1 MRKHCESYAFFKN
14 KASENCRQLRLTTH
28 EFVKN
33 DTLIDNLSFSHFES
47 ISMLHYQIE
56 FDDFR
61 QHLIHVTLRF
71 VANPT
76 QVLSLPTWI
85 PGSYL
90 IREFAKH
97 IESVRA
103 YDEAGRQLQITK
115 FEKNKWRLYNTDHEL
130 ITVEYDVYAYDLSV
144 RGAYVDQTR
153 LYVNPAVVCLG
164 LEGQEQSGIEVE
176 VFLPKELKHFQ
187 LATGLV
193 SKSLVK
199 GRYTLKAENYAQLI
213 DAPFELAE
221 QTRFSFVTH
230 DIPHEFV
237 VSGQHVMNTERMQ
250 QDIEKICSTE
260 ISMFGSA
267 PFKNYTFMTMATGNS
282 YGGLEHPNSTS
293 LISPRDD
300 LPKAGEPVE
309 PSAAY
314 QRFLGLCS
322 HEYFHSWLVKFI
334 RPENFVNYDLDKEGY
349 TSLLWIFE
357 GFTSYYDDLILY
369 RSGVITQESYLKL
382 LKSQIDR
389 YLQNPGRFIQSVS
402 ESSFDAWIKFYRQDE
417 NSNNA
422 GTSYYNKGSLVALC
436 LDLGLRLR
444 GSSLDA
450 LMRRLYEN
458 AQKDIQVNERT
469 IFDLCKELTGD
480 NWIEQINHLI
490 NTTDE
495 LPLDQLLPEFGLSY
509 SLKNDQTLAFGLKV
523 VEKAEGLIIQQA
535 LRDGVGAKAGLSA
548 NDVIIAIDGLKASE
562 KILTQYAKRQ
572 QTAFTVYAFRRD
584 ELMQF
589 TIQAGENDL
598 TTVELNVIDQTQ
610 LEKWL
615 RA

>member
-1 MRKHCESYAFFKN
+1 
-14 KASENCRQLRLTTH
+14 
-28 EFVKN
+28 
-33 DTLIDNLSFSHFES
+33 
-47 ISMLHYQIE
+47 MLHYQIE
-56 FDDFR
+56 FDDYR

-71 VANPT
+71 LANPT

-90 IREFAKH
+90 IREFSKH
-97 IESVRA
+97 IESVKA
-103 YDEAGRQLQITK
+103 YDEAGRQLQINK

-153 LYVNPAVVCLG
+153 LYVNPACVCLG
-164 LEGQEQSGIEVE
+164 LQDQEESAIEVE
-176 VFLPKELKHFQ
+176 VFLPEELKHFQ
-187 LATGLV
+187 IATGLE
-193 SKSLVK
+193 SRSLVK
-199 GRYTLKAENYAQLI
+199 GRYTLKANNYAQLI
-213 DAPFELAE
+213 DAPFELAD
-221 QTRFSFVTH
+221 QTRFSFEANG
-230 DIPHEFV
+230 IPHEFV
-237 VSGQHVMNTERMQ
+237 VSGQHTMNAARMK
-250 QDIEKICSTE
+250 QDLEKICSTE

-267 PFKNYTFMTMATGNS
+267 PFENYTFMTMATGNS

-300 LPKAGEPVE
+300 FPKANEPVE
-309 PSAAY
+309 PSADY

-334 RPENFVNYDLDKEGY
+334 RPENFANYDLDQEGY

-369 RSGVITQESYLKL
+369 RSGVISQASYLKL
-382 LKSQIDR
+382 LKGQIDR

-422 GTSYYNKGSLVALC
+422 GTSYYNKGCLVALS

-458 AQKDIQVNERT
+458 TQKSMQVNERT
-469 IFDLCKELTGD
+469 IVELCNELTGD

-495 LPLDQLLPEFGLSY
+495 LPLDQLFPEFGLSY
-509 SLKNDQTLAFGLKV
+509 SLQNEKALPFGLKV
-523 VEKAEGLIIQQA
+523 AEKAEGVIIQQA
-535 LRDGVGAKAGLSA
+535 HRDGVGAKAGLSA

-562 KILTQYAKRQ
+562 KLLNQYAKQ
-572 QTAFTVYAFRRD
+572 QGQFTVYAFRRD
-584 ELMQF
+584 EFLQF
-589 TIQAGENDL
+589 ELQGGEVAL
-598 TTVELNVIDQTQ
+598 TTVELTVLDQAKA
-610 LEKWL
+610 EKWL
-615 RA
+615 KA

>member
-1 MRKHCESYAFFKN
+1 
-14 KASENCRQLRLTTH
+14 
-28 EFVKN
+28 
-33 DTLIDNLSFSHFES
+33 
-47 ISMLHYQIE
+47 MLHYQIE
-56 FDDFR
+56 FDDYR

-71 VANPT
+71 LANPT

-90 IREFAKH
+90 IREFSKH
-97 IESVRA
+97 IESVKA
-103 YDEAGRQLQITK
+103 YDEAGRQLQINK

-153 LYVNPAVVCLG
+153 LYVNPACVCLG
-164 LEGQEQSGIEVE
+164 LQDQEESAIEVE
-176 VFLPKELKHFQ
+176 VFLPEELKHFQ
-187 LATGLV
+187 IATGLE
-193 SKSLVK
+193 SRSLVK
-199 GRYTLKAENYAQLI
+199 GRYTLKANNYAQLI
-213 DAPFELAE
+213 DAPFELAD
-221 QTRFSFVTH
+221 QTRFSFEANG
-230 DIPHEFV
+230 IPHEFV
-237 VSGQHVMNTERMQ
+237 VSGQHTMNAARMK
-250 QDIEKICSTE
+250 QDLEKICSTE

-267 PFKNYTFMTMATGNS
+267 PFENYTFMTMATGNS

-300 LPKAGEPVE
+300 FPKANEPVE
-309 PSAAY
+309 PSADY

-334 RPENFVNYDLDKEGY
+334 RPENFANYDLDQEGY

-369 RSGVITQESYLKL
+369 RSGVISQASYLKL
-382 LKSQIDR
+382 LKGQIDR

-422 GTSYYNKGSLVALC
+422 GTSYYNKGCLVALS

-458 AQKDIQVNERT
+458 TQKGIQVNERT
-469 IFDLCKELTGD
+469 IVELCNELTGD

-495 LPLDQLLPEFGLSY
+495 LPLDQLFPEFGLNY
-509 SLKNDQTLAFGLKV
+509 SLQNEKALPFGLKV
-523 VEKAEGLIIQQA
+523 AEKAEGVIIQQA
-535 LRDGVGAKAGLSA
+535 RRDGVGAKAGLSA

-562 KILTQYAKRQ
+562 KLLNQYAKQ
-572 QTAFTVYAFRRD
+572 QGQFTVYAFRRD
-584 ELMQF
+584 EFLQF
-589 TIQAGENDL
+589 ELQAGEVAL
-598 TTVELNVIDQTQ
+598 TTVELTVLDQAKA
-610 LEKWL
+610 EKWL
-615 RA
+615 KA

>member
-1 MRKHCESYAFFKN
+1 
-14 KASENCRQLRLTTH
+14 
-28 EFVKN
+28 
-33 DTLIDNLSFSHFES
+33 
-47 ISMLHYQIE
+47 MLHYQIE
-56 FDDFR
+56 FDDYR

-71 VANPT
+71 LANPT

-90 IREFAKH
+90 IREFSKH
-97 IESVRA
+97 IESVKA
-103 YDEAGRQLQITK
+103 YDEAGRQLKINK

-144 RGAYVDQTR
+144 RGAYVDQSR
-153 LYVNPAVVCLG
+153 LYVNPACVCLG
-164 LEGQEQSGIEVE
+164 LQDQQDSAIEVE
-176 VFLPKELKHFQ
+176 VFLPEELKHFQ

-199 GRYTLKAENYAQLI
+199 GRFTLKADHYAQLI

-221 QTRFSFVTH
+221 QTRFSFEANG
-230 DIPHEFV
+230 IPHEFV
-237 VSGQHVMNTERMQ
+237 VSGQHAMNAERMK
-250 QDIEKICSTE
+250 QDLEKICSTE

-267 PFKNYTFMTMATGNS
+267 PFEDYTFMTMATGNS

-293 LISPRDD
+293 LITPRSD
-300 LPKAGEPVE
+300 LPKLNEPEE
-309 PSAAY
+309 PSADY

-334 RPENFVNYDLDKEGY
+334 RPENFAYYDLDQEGY

-369 RSGVITQESYLKL
+369 RSGVISQASYLSL
-382 LKSQIDR
+382 LKGQIDR

-422 GTSYYNKGSLVALC
+422 GTSYYNKGCLVALS

-458 AQKDIQVNERT
+458 TQKGIQVNERT
-469 IFDLCKELTGD
+469 IVELCNELTGS

-495 LPLDQLLPEFGLSY
+495 LPLDQLFPEFGLSY
-509 SLKNDQTLAFGLKV
+509 RLKNEKALPFGLKLV
-523 VEKAEGLIIQQA
+523 DKPEGVLIQQA
-535 LRDGVGAKAGLSA
+535 RREGTGAIAGLSA
-548 NDVIIAIDGLKASE
+548 NDVIVAIDGLKASE
-562 KILTQYAKRQ
+562 KLLSQYSKQ
-572 QTAFTVYAFRRD
+572 QDRFTVYAFRRD
-584 ELMQF
+584 EFMQF
-589 TIQAGENDL
+589 ELQGGEIDL
-598 TTVELNVIDQTQ
+598 TTVELTVLDQDKA
-610 LEKWL
+610 EKWL
-615 RA
+615 NV

>member
-1 MRKHCESYAFFKN
+1 
-14 KASENCRQLRLTTH
+14 
-28 EFVKN
+28 
-33 DTLIDNLSFSHFES
+33 
-47 ISMLHYQIE
+47 MLHYQIE
-56 FDDFR
+56 FDDYR

-90 IREFAKH
+90 IREFSKH
-97 IESVRA
+97 IESVKA
-103 YDEAGRQLQITK
+103 YDEAGRQLKITK

-130 ITVEYDVYAYDLSV
+130 TTVEYDVYAYDLSV

-153 LYVNPAVVCLG
+153 LYVNPACVCLG
-164 LEGQEQSGIEVE
+164 LVEQEQAPVEVE
-176 VFLPKELKHFQ
+176 VFLPQELKHFQ
-187 LATGLV
+187 IATGLA

-199 GRYTLKAENYAQLI
+199 GRYTLKADNYAQLI
-213 DAPFELAE
+213 DAPFELAD
-221 QTRFSFVTH
+221 QTRFSF
-230 DIPHEFV
+230 DANGIPHEFV
-237 VSGQHVMNTERMQ
+237 VSGQHAMNAERMK

-260 ISMFGSA
+260 ISMFGAA
-267 PFKNYTFMTMATGNS
+267 PFDHYTFMTMATANS

-300 LPKAGEPVE
+300 LPKANEPTE
-309 PSAAY
+309 PSEDY

-334 RPENFVNYDLDKEGY
+334 RPENFDNYDLNQEGY

-357 GFTSYYDDLILY
+357 GFTSYYDDLILL
-369 RSGVITQESYLKL
+369 RSGVISQASYLKL
-382 LKSQIDR
+382 LKGQIDR

-422 GTSYYNKGSLVALC
+422 GTSYYNKGCLVALC

-458 AQKDIQVNERT
+458 TQQGIQVNERT
-469 IFDLCKELTGD
+469 IVDLCKELTGHD
-480 NWIEQINHLI
+480 WLEQINHLI

-495 LPLDQLLPEFGLSY
+495 LPLDQLFPEFGLSY
-509 SLKNDQTLAFGLKV
+509 TLKNEKALPFGLKLSD
-523 VEKAEGLIIQQA
+523 KPEGVFIQQA
-535 LRDGVGAKAGLSA
+535 RRDGAAAKAGLSA
-548 NDVIIAIDGLKASE
+548 NDVIIAIDGLKATE
-562 KILTQYAKRQ
+562 KLLAKYAKQ
-572 QTAFTVYAFRRD
+572 SGTFTVYAFRRD
-584 ELMQF
+584 EFIQF
-589 TIQAGENDL
+589 EIQGAEIDL
-598 TTVELNVIDQTQ
+598 TTVELNIVDQA
-610 LEKWL
+610 KVDGWL
-615 RA
+615 KV

>member
-1 MRKHCESYAFFKN
+1 
-14 KASENCRQLRLTTH
+14 
-28 EFVKN
+28 
-33 DTLIDNLSFSHFES
+33 
-47 ISMLHYQIE
+47 MLHYQIE
-56 FDDFR
+56 FDDYR

-90 IREFAKH
+90 IREFSKH
-97 IESVRA
+97 IESVKA
-103 YDEAGRQLQITK
+103 YDEAGRQLKITK

-130 ITVEYDVYAYDLSV
+130 TTVEYDVYAYDLSV

-153 LYVNPAVVCLG
+153 LYVNPACVCLG
-164 LEGQEQSGIEVE
+164 LVEQEQAPVEVE
-176 VFLPKELKHFQ
+176 VFLPQELKHFQ
-187 LATGLV
+187 IATGLA

-199 GRYTLKAENYAQLI
+199 GRYTLKADNYAQLI
-213 DAPFELAE
+213 DAPFELAD
-221 QTRFSFVTH
+221 QTRFSF
-230 DIPHEFV
+230 DANGIPHEFV
-237 VSGQHVMNTERMQ
+237 VSGQHAMNAERMK

-267 PFKNYTFMTMATGNS
+267 PFDHYTFMTMATANS

-300 LPKAGEPVE
+300 LPKANEPTE
-309 PSAAY
+309 PSEDY

-334 RPENFVNYDLDKEGY
+334 RPENFDNYDLNQEGY

-357 GFTSYYDDLILY
+357 GFTSYYDDLILL
-369 RSGVITQESYLKL
+369 RSGVISQASYLKL
-382 LKSQIDR
+382 LKGQIDR

-402 ESSFDAWIKFYRQDE
+402 ESSLDAWIKFYRQDE
-417 NSNNA
+417 NANNA
-422 GTSYYNKGSLVALC
+422 GTSYYNKGCLVALC

-458 AQKDIQVNERT
+458 TQQGIQVNERT
-469 IFDLCKELTGD
+469 IVDLCKELTGHD
-480 NWIEQINHLI
+480 WLEQINHLI

-495 LPLDQLLPEFGLSY
+495 LPLDQLFPEFGLSY
-509 SLKNDQTLAFGLKV
+509 TLKNEKALPFGLKLSD
-523 VEKAEGLIIQQA
+523 KPEGVFIQQA
-535 LRDGVGAKAGLSA
+535 RRDGAAAKAGLSA
-548 NDVIIAIDGLKASE
+548 NDVIIAIDGLKATE
-562 KILTQYAKRQ
+562 KLLAKYAKQ
-572 QTAFTVYAFRRD
+572 SGTFTVYAFRRD
-584 ELMQF
+584 EFIQF
-589 TIQAGENDL
+589 EIQGAEIDL
-598 TTVELNVIDQTQ
+598 TTVELNIVDQA
-610 LEKWL
+610 KVDGWL
-615 RA
+615 KV